1 MYLAPFVVSMQENNL
16 DKAPPTLMLFRE
28 TSHQAERVRLGMG
41 KERSKQKASSI
52 MSPSS
57 IFWYS
62 QQRMFVCDLASQSNL
77 ILFNLVLKSR
87 EIDSFF

>member
-1 MYLAPFVVSMQENNL
+1 MQENNL

-28 TSHQAERVRLGMG
+28 TSHQASYKKRVRLGMG

-77 ILFNLVLKSR
+77 ILFNLILKPR
-87 EIDSFF
+87 EIDSF

>member
-1 MYLAPFVVSMQENNL
+1 MQENNL

-28 TSHQAERVRLGMG
+28 TSHQASYKKRVRLGMG

-57 IFWYS
+57 IFWYYS
-62 QQRMFVCDLASQSNL
+62 QQRMFVCVCDLPARPASRNL
-77 ILFNLVLKSR
+77 IFKT
-87 EIDSFF
+87 

>member
-1 MYLAPFVVSMQENNL
+1 MQENNL

-28 TSHQAERVRLGMG
+28 TSHQASYKKRVRLGMG

-57 IFWYS
+57 IFWYYS
-62 QQRMFVCDLASQSNL
+62 QQRMFVCVCDLPARPASGNL
-77 ILFNLVLKSR
+77 IFKT
-87 EIDSFF
+87 